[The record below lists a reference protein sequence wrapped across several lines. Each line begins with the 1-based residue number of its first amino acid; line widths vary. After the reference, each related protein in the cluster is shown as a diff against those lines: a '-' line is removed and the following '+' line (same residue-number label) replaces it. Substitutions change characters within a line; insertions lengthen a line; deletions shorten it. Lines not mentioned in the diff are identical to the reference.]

1 MSYRAHRYPTIFPVE
16 LKCAGR
22 SQKGH
27 LTNIA
32 STGAG
37 VFDVKG
43 LVIGDE
49 VTLCCSVGNLV
60 GTVRWADDD
69 HCGVIF
75 KQSLGPRQLEQLR
88 HAPTTTGHVLH
99 RHSHA
104 FTELR

>member
-1 MSYRAHRYPTIFPVE
+1 MSYRAHRYPTVFPVE

-32 STGAG
+32 SSGAG
-37 VFDVKG
+37 VFDVQG
-43 LVIGDE
+43 LVVGDE
-49 VTLCCSVGNLV
+49 VILCCSVGNLA

-69 HCGVIF
+69 QCGVIF
-75 KQSLGPRQLEQLR
+75 KQKLGPRQLEQLR